1 MLEKPS
7 KPQRRCRTT
16 SLRDLLWPPLLS
28 TSGNTSASCK
38 GRSPGL
44 QLHVDFGTVSTFLR
58 PLLIRA
64 TVSLAMC
71 CIWRLGETD
80 PTRSIRSGPFPPIN
94 NGKAGPALTWGQ
106 TDLCRGMGRTVL
118 HPGCS
123 RLAGDASVCHSPKEK
138 TSQQRISHSLAALL
152 M

>member
-1 MLEKPS
+1 MLQNHLFE
-7 KPQRRCRTT
+7 R
-16 SLRDLLWPPLLS
+16 PPV
-28 TSGNTSASCK
+28 ASFAQYVRK
-38 GRSPGL
+38 HLGQLQMAFPGL

-71 CIWRLGETD
+71 CIWRPGETD

-138 TSQQRISHSLAALL
+138 TSQQRISHSLAALP